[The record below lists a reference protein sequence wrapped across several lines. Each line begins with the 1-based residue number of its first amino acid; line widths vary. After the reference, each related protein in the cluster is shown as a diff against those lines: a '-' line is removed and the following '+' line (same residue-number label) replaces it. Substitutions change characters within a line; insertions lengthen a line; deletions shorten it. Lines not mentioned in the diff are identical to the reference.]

1 MLVGGLF
8 LHFSPKKV
16 DDWAETTFSTAPIVL
31 QGLMFAMIVWVVSQV
46 ASADIQPFIYFQF

>member
-1 MLVGGLF
+1 MGGLF

-16 DDWAETTFSTAPIVL
+16 DDWAETTFSTAPIVF